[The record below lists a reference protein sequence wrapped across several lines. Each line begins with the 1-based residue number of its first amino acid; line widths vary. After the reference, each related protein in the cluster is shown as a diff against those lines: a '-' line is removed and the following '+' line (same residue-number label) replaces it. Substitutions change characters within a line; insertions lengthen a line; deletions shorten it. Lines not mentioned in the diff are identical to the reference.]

1 MYRIYESQSRLHI
14 EISTNVGIEFFPNIT
29 KLAFFEKDMSK
40 KFMLK
45 ALNKTHIKDEA
56 EVIVSSISD
65 EATKD
70 LKVLFCANTQ
80 DLIYYSGIYE
90 NKYDICPVNVFKFK
104 PIDFKL
110 PQTHIECVFFSSK
123 RAFDFFVDKVGL
135 NFLCNKTI
143 LAVGKKTAQH
153 IKRYGFNVDYPQVYR
168 SSELNLKNAL
178 VVCPKE
184 HGLYDQEAVVLEVY
198 ETLIADDIA
207 YYKYDCDFDFALLT
221 SPLSVGFLRQAGFE
235 NYLKRVKKSI
245 ICIGTTTQKAVEKI
259 GYSCII
265 PKEFTI
271 EGMFELMEAHI
282 GY

>member
-1 MYRIYESQSRLHI
+1 MYRIYESKSKIHI

-29 KLAFFEKDMSK
+29 KWAFFEKDVPK

-56 EVIVSSISD
+56 DVIISSIPNV
-65 EATKD
+65 TRN

-80 DLIYYSGIYE
+80 DLIYYSSIYE

-110 PQTHIECVFFSSK
+110 PQAHIDRVFFSSQ

-153 IKRYGFNVDYPQVYR
+153 IKRYGFNVDYPQIYR
-168 SSELNLKNAL
+168 SGELDLKNTL
-178 VVCPKE
+178 VVCPKQ
-184 HGLYDQEAVVLEVY
+184 HGLYDKQAIVLEVY
-198 ETLIADDIA
+198 ETLISDDIA
-207 YYKYDCDFDFALLT
+207 FYKYDCDFDFALLT
-221 SPLSVGFLRQAGFE
+221 SPQSVEFLKQAGFE
-235 NYLKRVKKSI
+235 NYLNRVKKSI
-245 ICIGTTTQKAVEKI
+245 ICIGTTTQKAVEKF

-271 EGMFELMEAHI
+271 EGMFELMEARI